1 MTETVVAEPG
11 HPDDS
16 PHRLQRPTSWYG
28 RRRAR
33 NLHPLAERCMLMTA
47 STSKCPVHESYNPF
61 VAPQLD
67 DPFGIWAEARHERP
81 VFYSSLLDAYVITRY
96 SDIVSVL
103 KQPRVYG
110 SVASRKMFG
119 KACPEADRILAE
131 LPAMEETNPLS
142 SDAPVHTKIRRYL
155 QAAFLPR
162 RVAVLEPTLTATADE
177 VIDTFVER
185 GRGDFYSDFAFRYPL
200 LVVGRL
206 VGIPDSDLDKVKDW
220 AGQRVDLRNS
230 DLDEQTQIAAA
241 KAQREY
247 YEYTLQLVADR
258 RAQPGQDLLSWIIQ
272 DSDASD
278 DPLTEDQ
285 LASQA
290 TSLLTAGHETTAHWL
305 VVAVRRLL
313 QERGRWD
320 ALVADPA
327 SLSMKAVEE
336 GLRVDG
342 PVQAIWRKVKQD
354 VEIGGVSIPAG
365 ARLSLVLGSAND
377 DETVFPDPRT
387 FDDSRANVT
396 QHLTFGRGP
405 HTCVGAP
412 IARLEARI
420 ALMAL
425 ARRLP
430 RLRLAADDELM
441 FKPNATQRMAQ
452 RLLVEWD

>member
-1 MTETVVAEPG
+1 
-11 HPDDS
+11 
-16 PHRLQRPTSWYG
+16 
-28 RRRAR
+28 
-33 NLHPLAERCMLMTA
+33 MTA
-47 STSKCPVHESYNPF
+47 STSKCPIHESYNPF

-67 DPFGIWAEARHERP
+67 DPFAIWAESRHEQP
-81 VFYSSLLDAYVITRY
+81 VFYSKLLDAWVITRY
-96 SDIVSVL
+96 ADIFSVL
-103 KQPRVYG
+103 KQPAVFG

-119 KACPEADRILAE
+119 KPCPEADRILDA
-131 LPAMEETNPLS
+131 LPRMEETNPLS

-177 VIDTFVER
+177 LIDSFVGN
-185 GRGDFYSDFAFRYPL
+185 GRGDFYSDFAYRYPL
-200 LVVGRL
+200 VVVGRL
-206 VGIPDSDLDKVKDW
+206 VGIPDSDLDRVKTW
-220 AGQRVDLRNS
+220 ASQRVDLRNS
-230 DLDEQTQIAAA
+230 DLDEAEQIAAA
-241 KAQREY
+241 AAQREY

-258 RAQPGQDLLSWIIQ
+258 RARPGADLLSWIIQ

-313 QERGRWD
+313 QDRARWD
-320 ALVADPA
+320 ALVADPE
-327 SLSMKAVEE
+327 SLTPKAVEE
-336 GLRVDG
+336 ALRVDG
-342 PVQAIWRKVKQD
+342 PVQAIWRRVKQD
-354 VEIGGVSIPAG
+354 VEVGGVAIPAG
-365 ARLSLVLGSAND
+365 ARLSLVLGSANA
-377 DETVFPDPRT
+377 DETVFADPLA
-387 FDDSRANVT
+387 FDAERANSV

-420 ALMAL
+420 SLMAL